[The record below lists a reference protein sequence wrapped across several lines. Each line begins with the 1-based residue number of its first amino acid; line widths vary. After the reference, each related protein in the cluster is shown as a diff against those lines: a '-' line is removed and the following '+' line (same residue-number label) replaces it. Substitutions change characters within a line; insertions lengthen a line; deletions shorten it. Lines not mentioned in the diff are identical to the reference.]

1 MLMYRA
7 AAWWSSAYAPEISMG
22 MRTVE
27 EEQDI
32 IDITDTAVDVT
43 TQVAHEKA
51 DNANKTQI
59 KMNIDDGGD
68 NTQANTAQASNEAP
82 QGANNTPAG
91 QSPTTTPE
99 TPSNAPETRSPGF

>member
-1 MLMYRA
+1 
-7 AAWWSSAYAPEISMG
+7 MG

-43 TQVAHEKA
+43 DQVAAEKA
-51 DNANKTQI
+51 ERANKTEI
-59 KMNIDDGGD
+59 KMDIDGGD
-68 NTQANTAQASNEAP
+68 AGTDANEAP
-82 QGANNTPAG
+82 QCANDAPAG

-99 TPSNAPETRSPGF
+99 TPSEAPETRSPGF